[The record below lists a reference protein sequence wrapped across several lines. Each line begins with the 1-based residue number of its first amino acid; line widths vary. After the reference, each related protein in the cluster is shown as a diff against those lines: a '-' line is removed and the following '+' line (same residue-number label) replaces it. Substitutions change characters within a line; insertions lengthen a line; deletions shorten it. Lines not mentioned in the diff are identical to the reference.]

1 MEVPLTGFFLAL
13 GLVATVLL
21 GGAAFVTIMLHRAE
35 KAEAAEKARQSPRV

>member
-1 MEVPLTGFFLAL
+1 MTGFFLAL

-35 KAEAAEKARQSPRV
+35 KAEAAEKARRSQQI